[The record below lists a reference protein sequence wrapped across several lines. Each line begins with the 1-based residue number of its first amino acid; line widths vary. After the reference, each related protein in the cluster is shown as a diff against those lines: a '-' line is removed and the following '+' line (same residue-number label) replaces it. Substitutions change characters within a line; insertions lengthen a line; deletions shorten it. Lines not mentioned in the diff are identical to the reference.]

1 MISLLYA
8 GNAGVF
14 DGLLISALSTVQHT
28 KEACTVYL
36 LTMEL
41 TEQDPAFLPLTERH
55 RAFLEQ
61 IYTAANPQSRVCLID
76 VGHYY
81 RDTMLHSPNAQTGYT
96 PYCFLRLFADRLP
109 EIPDK
114 ILYLDTDTLINGD
127 LAPLYHTD
135 ITGYELAAVLDY
147 YGKWFMGYHYINS
160 GVMLLNMPEIRKTG
174 LFQKTI
180 ARCAE
185 KRIFLPDQTAL
196 NRLVKHKYLL
206 PGKYNEQKHFPEDT
220 VIQHFTKT
228 ILWFPFFHTRNI
240 KPWQTEQVKT
250 VLTDKYNDILQ
261 QYLLQKQTFESEVPT
276 DEKAKQHPDLLL
288 V

>member
-14 DGLLISALSTVQHT
+14 NGLLISALSTVKHT
-28 KEACTVYL
+28 REACAVYL

-41 TEQDPAFLPLTERH
+41 TEQSPAFRPLTERH

-61 IYTAANPQSRVCLID
+61 IYTAANPESRVYLID
-76 VGHYY
+76 VGQFY
-81 RDTMLHSPNAQTGYT
+81 REALLHSPNAQTGYT

-109 EIPDK
+109 QIPEK

-127 LAPLYHTD
+127 LAPLFHTD
-135 ITGYELAAVLDY
+135 IAGYELAAVLDY
-147 YGKWFMGYHYINS
+147 YGKWFMGYHYFNS
-160 GVMLLNMPEIRKTG
+160 GVMLLNMAEIRRTG
-174 LFQKTI
+174 LFRKTV
-180 ARCAE
+180 ARCAR

-196 NRLVKHKYLL
+196 NRLIKRKLLL

-250 VLTDKYNDILQ
+250 VLTNKYNDILQ
-261 QYLLQKQTFESEVPT
+261 AYLLQKQTFESEAQAN
-276 DEKAKQHPDLLL
+276 AKTKQRSDLLL